1 MLESILAIIAMPFAI
16 VAAVFTVGLIWG
28 IVRYLFN
35 LFSKED

>member
-28 IVRYLFN
+28 ILRYIIGLFA
-35 LFSKED
+35 K